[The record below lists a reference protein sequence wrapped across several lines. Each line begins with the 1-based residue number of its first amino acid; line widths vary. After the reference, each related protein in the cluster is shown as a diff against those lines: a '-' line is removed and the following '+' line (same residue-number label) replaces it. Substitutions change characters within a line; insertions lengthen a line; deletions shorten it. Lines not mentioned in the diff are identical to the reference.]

1 MTRPAPDFIR
11 NETHFDGERIIGW
24 RIITETPDGPPCD
37 KGCLAPGSSP
47 HRHSIDAGF
56 LLVTESGIYEFDNEG
71 YGVRASSLH
80 PTDYQYPERA

>member
-1 MTRPAPDFIR
+1 MSRSWLIAAST
-11 NETHFDGERIIGW
+11 
-24 RIITETPDGPPCD
+24 
-37 KGCLAPGSSP
+37 L
-47 HRHSIDAGF
+47 HRRRLSARDRV